1 MVQVPG
7 QGGAAQLTSLTGS
20 SSIKSPDVDAGTLTA
35 VWSLVCDL
43 SRPQRGSSSSSAAA
57 IGTESAEA
65 ECGGHTGSAGGTAVG
80 SRVRG
85 AADHTTSG
93 DGGRR
98 LGHGGGRVGPL
109 GQANVGSR
117 YRGSA
122 TLTPVPVAAFSTSE
136 SVKLTLGWKKR
147 TPKSHT
153 C

>member
-85 AADHTTSG
+85 AADHYQRGWRSEAWSWWRPSWSAWSSECWQPLPRQRDVDTCSG
-93 DGGRR
+93 CS
-98 LGHGGGRVGPL
+98 LQYL
-109 GQANVGSR
+109 
-117 YRGSA
+117 
-122 TLTPVPVAAFSTSE
+122 
-136 SVKLTLGWKKR
+136 
-147 TPKSHT
+147 
-153 C
+153 